1 MTFLKPLRRT
11 GAALLLALLASC
23 GSGEDAGKGDEIN
36 FSILST
42 ESSENLMEK
51 WEPFLADMS
60 KSTGLE
66 IKPFFADDYAGLI
79 EAMRFG
85 RVQVGWFSNKSGLE
99 AVNRA
104 QGEVFA
110 QSTYADGTPG
120 YYSVVLVKA
129 NSPIRSAEQ
138 LLKCDRTLDFGMGD
152 PNSGSGYLVPL
163 VYLFAPRGIDP
174 EKCFKT
180 VVNQNHEANALSTY
194 NGLIDAAT
202 NNTTNTK
209 VMARARPEVVKG
221 LREVW
226 RSPLLG
232 LDPIIY
238 RKDLDSDVKAKLRQF
253 FQDYGRKGTPEEV
266 ARQRKILA
274 SLEFGTFNPAD
285 DKVLDQFREI
295 DVRKSLF
302 DLRNDRSA
310 GAVAKR
316 RELEAELAELTAA
329 R

>member
-1 MTFLKPLRRT
+1 MTMMKPIRRA
-11 GAALLLALLASC
+11 GALLALAALAAC
-23 GSGEDAGKGDEIN
+23 GSNERPANEVN

-42 ESSENLMEK
+42 ESSENLMPK
-51 WEPFLADMS
+51 WQPFLEDMS
-60 KSTGLE
+60 KATGLT

-104 QGEVFA
+104 DGEVFA
-110 QSTYADGTPG
+110 QSTYPDGVPG
-120 YYSVVLVKA
+120 YYSIVLVRKD
-129 NSPIRSAEQ
+129 SPIKNEAD
-138 LLKCDRTLDFGMGD
+138 LLKCDKTLDFGIGD

-163 VYLFAPRGIDP
+163 VYLFAPKNIDP

-180 VVNQNHEANALSTY
+180 VVSQNHEANALSV
-194 NGLIDAAT
+194 NNKLIDAAT
-202 NNTTNTK
+202 NNTTNMK
-209 VMARARPEVVKG
+209 VLQRAKPEVVAN

-232 LDPIIY
+232 LDPIIF
-238 RKDLDSDVKAKLRQF
+238 RKDLEPATKAKLRQF

-274 SLEFGTFNPAD
+274 ELEFGTFNPAD
-285 DKVLDQFREI
+285 NTALNQFREI
-295 DVRKSLF
+295 EIRKQIYE
-302 DLRNDRSA
+302 LRDEKGSEA
-310 GAVAKR
+310 AAKR
-316 RELEAELAELTAA
+316 QKLEADLQKLTTAK
-329 R
+329 

>member
-1 MTFLKPLRRT
+1 MTMMKPIRRAAAMLAL
-11 GAALLLALLASC
+11 AALAAC
-23 GSGEDAGKGDEIN
+23 GSNERPANEVN

-42 ESSENLMEK
+42 ESSENLMPK
-51 WEPFLADMS
+51 WQPFLDDMG
-60 KSTGLE
+60 KATGLT

-104 QGEVFA
+104 DGEVFA
-110 QSTYADGTPG
+110 QSTYPDGVPG
-120 YYSVVLVKA
+120 YYSIVLVRKD
-129 NSPIRSAEQ
+129 SPIKNEAD
-138 LLKCDRTLDFGMGD
+138 LLKCDKTLDFGMGD

-163 VYLFAPRGIDP
+163 VYLFAPKNIDP

-180 VVNQNHEANALSTY
+180 VVSQNHEANALSI
-194 NGLIDAAT
+194 NNKLIDAAT
-202 NNTTNTK
+202 NNTTNMK
-209 VMARARPEVVKG
+209 VLERARPQVVAN

-232 LDPIIY
+232 LDPIIF
-238 RKDLDSDVKAKLRQF
+238 RKDLEPATKAKLRQF

-266 ARQRKILA
+266 ARQRKVLA

-285 DKVLDQFREI
+285 DSVLNQFREI
-295 DVRKSLF
+295 EMRKEIY
-302 DLRNDRSA
+302 DLRDDKSA
-310 GAVAKR
+310 SGAAKR
-316 RELEAELAELTAA
+316 QRLEADLQKLLAAQ
-329 R
+329 

>member
-1 MTFLKPLRRT
+1 MMIMKPIRRA
-11 GAALLLALLASC
+11 GALLALAVLAAC
-23 GSGEDAGKGDEIN
+23 GQTERPANEIN

-42 ESSENLMEK
+42 ESSENLMPK
-51 WEPFLADMS
+51 WQPFLDDMA
-60 KSTGLE
+60 KATGLT

-104 QGEVFA
+104 DGEVFA
-110 QSTYADGTPG
+110 QSTYPDGVPG
-120 YYSVVLVKA
+120 YYSVVLVRKD
-129 NSPIRSAEQ
+129 SPIRNEAD
-138 LLKCDRTLDFGMGD
+138 LLKCDQTLDFGMGD

-163 VYLFAPRGIDP
+163 VYLFAPKNIDP

-180 VVNQNHEANALSTY
+180 VVSQNHEANALSI
-194 NGLIDAAT
+194 NNKLIDAAT
-202 NNTTNTK
+202 NNTTNMT
-209 VMARARPEVVKG
+209 VMERARPQVVAN

-232 LDPIIY
+232 LDPIIF
-238 RKDLDSDVKAKLRQF
+238 RKDLEPATKAKLRQF

-266 ARQRKILA
+266 ARQRKVLA

-285 DKVLDQFREI
+285 DSVLNQFREI
-295 DVRKSLF
+295 ELRKQIY
-302 DLRNDRSA
+302 DLRTDRTAA
-310 GAVAKR
+310 GTAKR
-316 RELEAELAELTAA
+316 QQLQADLQKLVTAQ
-329 R
+329 